1 METDRLLID
10 FADHITTV
18 LAIEELRA
26 TSQALF
32 EIGLPQAWP
41 LSEQPG
47 FATVGIR
54 FGNLNLELCAVDR
67 RFNKLN
73 DWLTFEPVDL
83 DNLANELT
91 LRGIEH
97 DPFDA
102 VVIHGQPIYT
112 RIGLPSLAEG
122 LTALQLCHT
131 FYPTRTTGPIAPKN
145 QAGIKNVSTINLGM
159 SERSKQTMGKLLLP
173 KKLVSSVGFDEG
185 PSLFMS
191 SAEQLQVKGFSILVE
206 DSVQAAN
213 ALIAAGMT
221 RLDACSVQ
229 IGSLKIEIIDKRSP
243 SSKDLS
249 VETDSGL

>member
-1 METDRLLID
+1 MLNKDQLVIN

-18 LAIEELRA
+18 LTIEELRSI
-26 TSQALF
+26 SQALF

-47 FATVGIR
+47 FATAGIR
-54 FGNLNLELCAVDR
+54 FGNLNLELCTVDR

-83 DNLANELT
+83 DNLSQQLAV
-91 LRGIEH
+91 RGIKH

-112 RIGLPSLAEG
+112 RVGLPSLAEG

-145 QAGIKNVSTINLGM
+145 RAAISYVSTIKLGM
-159 SERSKQTMGKLLLP
+159 TDRSKQTMEKLLSP
-173 KKLVSSVGFDEG
+173 KQFVNSVDFEQG
-185 PSLFMS
+185 PGLLISP
-191 SAEQLQVKGFSILVE
+191 AAQLQVEGFIVVTDNSEQAVDTLVE
-206 DSVQAAN
+206 
-213 ALIAAGMT
+213 AGMT
-221 RLDACSVQ
+221 RLDAHTVQ
-229 IGSLKIEIIDKRSP
+229 IGSLKIEISD
-243 SSKDLS
+243 
-249 VETDSGL
+249 

>member
-1 METDRLLID
+1 MTLLANSKMETNQFIID

-26 TSQALF
+26 ISQALLD
-32 EIGLPQAWP
+32 IGLPQAWP

-47 FATVGIR
+47 FATAGIR

-67 RFNKLN
+67 RFNNLN

-83 DNLANELT
+83 DHLSQALA

-112 RIGLPSLAEG
+112 RIGLPELAEG

-131 FYPTRTTGPIAPKN
+131 FFPTRTTGPIAPQN
-145 QAGIKNVSTINLGM
+145 QAGIRYVSTIHLGM
-159 SERSKQTMGKLLLP
+159 CERSKQIMAKLLAP
-173 KKLVSSVGFDEG
+173 KKLVGSVDFAQG
-185 PSLFMS
+185 PSLLIS
-191 SAEQLQVKGFSILVE
+191 SAARLQVQGFSILA
-206 DSVQAAN
+206 DNSDH
-213 ALIAAGMT
+213 ALNTLVAAGMT
-221 RLDACSVQ
+221 RVDARSVQ
-229 IGSLKIEIIDKRSP
+229 VGSLRLEI
-243 SSKDLS
+243 
-249 VETDSGL
+249 TD